1 MIRRITFEH
10 PASPTKRYKDATVA
24 AVKVRVIASM
34 VSAVFPPRDI
44 PTTVKYLVP
53 GSKNE
58 RYFSKGIEVNIG
70 QYEDVSVLVQDARP
84 FRDECTLE
92 TSGFTLADHKSK
104 VEISHGFC

>member
-1 MIRRITFEH
+1 M
-10 PASPTKRYKDATVA
+10 P
-24 AVKVRVIASM
+24 
-34 VSAVFPPRDI
+34 SAVLPPRDM

-70 QYEDVSVLVQDARP
+70 QYEDVSVVVHDARP
-84 FRDECTLE
+84 CRDECTLE

-104 VEISHGFC
+104 VHSGNAACAYLDLQLL